1 MDYFVFHGRMQPP
14 HAGHVA
20 ALKMLDKA
28 AKSTHG
34 KAFISLTGTQDPES
48 NPLPF
53 EKKYKY
59 VKAAVESWGLDIT
72 VLDKATFKIY
82 DLMRDMSFDCQ

>member
-1 MDYFVFHGRMQPP
+1 MDYFVFVGRLNPP

-28 AKSTHG
+28 AKSAHG

-53 EKKYKY
+53 EMIKRNINMLKQQL
-59 VKAAVESWGLDIT
+59 KAGALTLLYLIKQPLRFT
-72 VLDKATFKIY
+72 T
-82 DLMRDMSFDCQ
+82 